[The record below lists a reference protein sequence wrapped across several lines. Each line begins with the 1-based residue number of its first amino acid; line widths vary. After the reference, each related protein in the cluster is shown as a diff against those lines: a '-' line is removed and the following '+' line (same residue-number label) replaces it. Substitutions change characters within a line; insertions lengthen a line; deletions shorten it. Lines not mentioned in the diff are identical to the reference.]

1 MIGQL
6 LPRGRAD
13 REEPGRI
20 AGRWFEA
27 YLNRTD
33 VVAAAAALDRVTYLP
48 GDLLVKA
55 DRASM
60 LHALELRSPYM
71 DTDLLRFASTLGDA
85 GLLEGTGLRPAR
97 KRLLR
102 DAFAAQL
109 PASVFA
115 RPKMGFA
122 VPVGD
127 WLRGELRE
135 MLRENLIASD
145 SFARANFNVGWV
157 EELLAAHDAG
167 RADFGPRLYAL
178 LMLELWWRDARDAI
192 RARDLATAQ

>member
-1 MIGQL
+1 
-6 LPRGRAD
+6 
-13 REEPGRI
+13 
-20 AGRWFEA
+20 
-27 YLNRTD
+27 
-33 VVAAAAALDRVTYLP
+33 
-48 GDLLVKA
+48 
-55 DRASM
+55 M

-135 MLRENLIASD
+135 MLRENLMASD
-145 SFARANFNVGWV
+145 SFARENFNFGWV
-157 EELLAAHDAG
+157 EELLAAHDAQGTGYDTGGQPHPTLAPDGKLVMWTSNMGGSG
-167 RADFGPRLYAL
+167 RFDTF
-178 LMLELWWRDARDAI
+178 MARVPV
-192 RARDLATAQ
+192 R